1 MPQTKNK
8 SGWECPES
16 IALRKGQLEFVKLLQ
31 RKGLSQKEYLAILPT
46 GYGKSFVAVISYQIL
61 KDLGVVDR
69 LLLVVPTTVQQDQ
82 YVSNI
87 KQDASL
93 LGIEIKDVVMCEKEP
108 YEIDLS
114 RRNESDVFV
123 TTVQKLKDFTYFY
136 ELTKKNKWLVIA
148 DELHHLADDSTWAN
162 GFANLVYERI
172 IGLTATPLRKDKKK
186 LLVSKDPDVIV
197 SVNDAIE
204 ENALRPF
211 RLEVCDYEI
220 EITCGVEGD
229 EVMRVTL
236 SEIEKE
242 IKQRGYKNIQDWELK
257 RQVRYSPKYI
267 NGLFRKALGAYYEL
281 EALYP
286 KQNQILV
293 FAWTCEHA
301 KQVVTIINE
310 TVQQEGF
317 ARAIGVGI
325 NTEDQNKQIVQDY
338 LDNKFPCLVQVNK
351 AGEGFNNP
359 RSVIGIFLN
368 QISTDTPTLQQQLG
382 RFMRV
387 QKYGSPNAVIMC
399 GLDHPLASADLGELG
414 EKIGGDDEIYI
425 QEPPNGKGRTEG
437 KINIPPLSDFFVEV
451 LKAKKW
457 ECIYPFKDNGETNPE
472 FVETLLNTEF
482 NPDILSVIHRA
493 SAENNPSLLQNYIV
507 STVQSVAIKAEEMTK
522 QGRGFTKQERLQDL
536 RKQIK
541 NIIESFIYK
550 CIDFHYKGNNV
561 PSELKAVWYKN
572 IHCHLVNRTGKKMNE
587 RNYEELKEV
596 HSYIKELADEINETG
611 IVPSWMYLDIFREVR
626 R

>member
-1 MPQTKNK
+1 MSYTKVK
-8 SGWECPES
+8 SGWECPKE
-16 IALRKGQLEFVKLLQ
+16 IKLRKGQQEFVELLKAQ
-31 RKGLSQKEYLAILPT
+31 GLFQKEYLAILPT
-46 GYGKSFVAVISYQIL
+46 GYGKSFVAVLSYQIL

-87 KQDASL
+87 KGDASL
-93 LGIEIKDVVMCEKEP
+93 LGIEIRDVVMCEKEA

-136 ELTKKNKWLVIA
+136 ELTKKNNWLVIA

-162 GFANLVYERI
+162 GFTNLNYERI

-186 LLVSKDPDVIV
+186 LLVSKDPDVVIGV
-197 SVNDAIE
+197 TDAIE

-220 EITCGVEGD
+220 EITCGVED
-229 EVMRVTL
+229 DDVIRVSL
-236 SEIEKE
+236 SEIEEE

-257 RQVRYSPKYI
+257 RQVRYSQKYI
-267 NGLFRKALGAYYEL
+267 SGLFRKSLSVYYEL

-301 KQVVTIINE
+301 KQVVNIIND
-310 TVQQEGF
+310 TVGDENF
-317 ARAIGVGI
+317 AKAIGVGVHDEQ
-325 NTEDQNKQIVQDY
+325 TNKAIVQEY
-338 LDNKFPCLVQVNK
+338 LDNKIPCLVQVNK

-387 QKYGSPNAVIMC
+387 QKYGSANAVILC
-399 GLDHPLASADLGELG
+399 GLDHPLAKADLSQLG
-414 EKIGGDDEIYI
+414 EKLGEDDVFVN
-425 QEPPNGKGRTEG
+425 EPPNGKEGGGG
-437 KINIPPLSDFFVEV
+437 KIKIPPLNDFFVEV

-457 ECIYPFKDNGETNPE
+457 ECIYPFKDTGETNPE
-472 FVETLLNTEF
+472 FVEALLNIEC
-482 NPDILSVIHRA
+482 NPDILNIIHRA
-493 SAENNPSLLQNYIV
+493 SAENNPSLLQNYVV
-507 STVQSVAIKAEEMTK
+507 SMVHSVATKVEETK
-522 QGRGFTKQERLQDL
+522 KSGRGFTKQERLKDL
-536 RKQIK
+536 RTQIK

-550 CIDFHYKGNNV
+550 CIDFHYGGNNI
-561 PSELKAVWYKN
+561 PSRTKEVWYKN
-572 IHCHLVNRTGKKMNE
+572 IHYHLLTKTGKKMSE
-587 RNYEELKEV
+587 RNYEDLKEV
-596 HSYIKELADEINETG
+596 HAYIKELAEEINENG
-611 IVPSWMYLDIFREVR
+611 YVPSWMYLDIFRGVK
-626 R
+626 